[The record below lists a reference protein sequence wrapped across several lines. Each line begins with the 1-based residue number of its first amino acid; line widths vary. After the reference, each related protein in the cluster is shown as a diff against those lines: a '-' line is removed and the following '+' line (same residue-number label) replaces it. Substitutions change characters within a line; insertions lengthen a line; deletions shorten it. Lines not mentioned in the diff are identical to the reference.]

1 MNTSRGIHFYTR
13 EEIHENRRR
22 EQKLYEAALDA
33 QPSPVRS
40 PAGQEEALGI
50 VETER
55 VDENG
60 DTDGG
65 VLYQWPDFPHDSLA
79 ARYAAEPTITIII
92 DERT

>member
-22 EQKLYEAALDA
+22 EQKLYETACDA
-33 QPSPVRS
+33 KRESERAR
-40 PAGQEEALGI
+40 AGQEEALGI

-65 VLYQWPDFPHDSLA
+65 VLYQWQDFPYDSLA
-79 ARYAAEPTITIII
+79 ARYAAEPTITIIV
-92 DERT
+92 DA